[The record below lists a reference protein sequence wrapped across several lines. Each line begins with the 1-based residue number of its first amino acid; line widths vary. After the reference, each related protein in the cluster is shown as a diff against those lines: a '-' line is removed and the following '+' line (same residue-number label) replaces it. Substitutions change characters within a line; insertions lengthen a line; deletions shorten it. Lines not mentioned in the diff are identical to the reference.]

1 MNYNSIQNF
10 KIPCVKRV
18 YSNKTN
24 VKIPFRKDMACIMS
38 CLHQH
43 CTWTDFGA
51 ILNKI
56 CWFKVSKM
64 LDFVRR
70 LT

>member
-51 ILNKI
+51 IMNKI
-56 CWFKVSKM
+56 
-64 LDFVRR
+64 
-70 LT
+70 